1 MNTITNPLVYNPNGF
16 NPIDMEKVP
25 LTEDILKLREFLLTT
40 LVDVDV
46 PMAANLY
53 RFCDW
58 WILTQDRDI
67 ANDPNAITNIKK
79 AYATF
84 K

>member
-1 MNTITNPLVYNPNGF
+1 
-16 NPIDMEKVP
+16 MEKIP

-46 PMAANLY
+46 PVAANLY

-58 WILTQDRDI
+58 WVLTQDHNI
-67 ANDPNAITNIKK
+67 ASDPNAETNIKK
-79 AYATF
+79 AYETF